1 MIDDERCKRV
11 MKNFRK
17 RRRERKAIKVGSLGF
32 EAFQNPR
39 QRRRS
44 NHGSDGDDNDND
56 FMTNPLSTSSRHC
69 SSFLFSQ
76 QQQQRNRRQ
85 NHVAWG
91 ENLAR
96 RRAFTNNSDNK
107 SDSDST
113 TNINTRTILPEIIH
127 RKPESIHT
135 FSCYNRCIFLD
146 SYDKVIGVDNCG
158 TLDVIRLADIR
169 SSDAEIPSS
178 TKVRR
183 GSLSTTHEKI
193 ATEFEF
199 GANIRQQQFSNVHV
213 QALNGGSTVGKNE
226 NYSNSCL
233 DIILFFL
240 NTDCVFKSSL
250 LFFATKSFRYE

>member
-1 MIDDERCKRV
+1 MIDDERCKGV
-11 MKNFRK
+11 MKRFRK
-17 RRRERKAIKVGSLGF
+17 RRRERKATKVGSLGF
-32 EAFQNPR
+32 EAFQNSR

-44 NHGSDGDDNDND
+44 NHDSDGDDNDND
-56 FMTNPLSTSSRHC
+56 FMTNSLSTSSRHR
-69 SSFLFSQ
+69 SRILFSQ
-76 QQQQRNRRQ
+76 QQPQRKQRQ

-107 SDSDST
+107 SESDST
-113 TNINTRTILPEIIH
+113 TNNTRTILPEIIH

-135 FSCYNRCIFLD
+135 FSCYSRCIFLD

-169 SSDAEIPSS
+169 SSNAEIPSS

-199 GANIRQQQFSNVHV
+199 GANVRQQQFSNVHV

-226 NYSNSCL
+226 NCSNSCTIHVL
-233 DIILFFL
+233 
-240 NTDCVFKSSL
+240 
-250 LFFATKSFRYE
+250 A

>member
-32 EAFQNPR
+32 EGFQNPR
-39 QRRRS
+39 QRRRT
-44 NHGSDGDDNDND
+44 NNDSDDDNDNDND
-56 FMTNPLSTSSRHC
+56 FMINPLSTSSRIR
-69 SSFLFSQ
+69 SSFVFSQ
-76 QQQQRNRRQ
+76 QHNTKYDSQQQHQQRNRRQ

-96 RRAFTNNSDNK
+96 QRAFTNNHSGNK
-107 SDSDST
+107 SESDST
-113 TNINTRTILPEIIH
+113 TTNTRTILPETIH

-146 SYDKVIGVDNCG
+146 SYDKVLGVDNCG
-158 TLDVIRLADIR
+158 TLDVIRLGDIR
-169 SSDAEIPSS
+169 SSVSN
-178 TKVRR
+178 KRR

-193 ATEFEF
+193 ATEFEL
-199 GANIRQQQFSNVHV
+199 GANIRQQQFSNVHI

-226 NYSNSCL
+226 NCSNSCTMHVCPL
-233 DIILFFL
+233 LEYHFLF
-240 NTDCVFKSSL
+240 CFK
-250 LFFATKSFRYE
+250 Y

>member
-1 MIDDERCKRV
+1 MIDDERCERV
-11 MKNFRK
+11 MKKFRK
-17 RRRERKAIKVGSLGF
+17 RRRERKAIKVGSLGI

-39 QRRRS
+39 QRRRTD
-44 NHGSDGDDNDND
+44 HDSDGDDNDNDND
-56 FMTNPLSTSSRHC
+56 FMTNPLSTSSRHR
-69 SSFLFSQ
+69 SS
-76 QQQQRNRRQ
+76 QQRNRRQ

-107 SDSDST
+107 SDSDSDST
-113 TNINTRTILPEIIH
+113 TNNNTRTILPEIIH

-135 FSCYNRCIFLD
+135 FSCYNRCLFLD

-169 SSDAEIPSS
+169 SSSDAEIPSS

-183 GSLSTTHEKI
+183 GSLSTTTHEKI

-199 GANIRQQQFSNVHV
+199 GANIRQQQFSNVHI

-226 NYSNSCL
+226 NCSNSCTMHVPCL
-233 DIILFFL
+233 NIIFNFFL
-240 NTDCVFKSSL
+240 NTNCVFKSTLFVL
-250 LFFATKSFRYE
+250 LL